1 MHTFTI
7 LILLARGLLSDC
19 APVGKPFN
27 HSPDRNLDSSS
38 EIFTDASAHESKV
51 DNWNAAAW
59 SNFVKVYAVD
69 DNEPVSVRRDAENW
83 NAAAWSNFV
92 KVYAVDDEEEST
104 SRT

>member
-1 MHTFTI
+1 MHAFTI
-7 LILLARGLLSDC
+7 LLLLARCLLSNC
-19 APVGKPFN
+19 APVGKRFN
-27 HSPDRNLDSSS
+27 HSPDRTVDSSS
-38 EIFTDASAHESKV
+38 EIFTDPTSYESKV

-69 DNEPVSVRRDAENW
+69 DNEPASVRRDAENW